1 MGDRMMLPRL
11 AGAPVPGDVVLRY
24 NDDINLAGIRIPDR
38 ARALGPNA
46 IRPSKWRGSFSV
58 AQNGF
63 DKHHLRQV
71 PEWRWVDDCWRF
83 PASVASVATL
93 KEVYKDTLVLHD
105 SAVSEV
111 KELLG
116 YDPSKIRGR
125 VSYRGGGGVSEL
137 AVAVSAARKAKE
149 AIREERGAAAPRK
162 GEEQELSVRRERGVD
177 VVAVL
182 LRIHER
188 LCALDEGMRGLPEV
202 DKSVAALDDRLQN
215 HSALFAA
222 RLSAIE
228 RRLPA

>member
-1 MGDRMMLPRL
+1 MGDRMILPRL

-24 NDDINLAGIRIPDR
+24 DNDISLGGIRIPDR

-46 IRPSKWRGSFSV
+46 IRPSKWRGTLSI
-58 AQNGF
+58 APNGF
-63 DKHHLRQV
+63 DKHLLRQV

-93 KEVYKDTLVLHD
+93 KEVYKATLVLHD

-125 VSYRGGGGVSEL
+125 VFYRGGGRASEL
-137 AVAVSAARKAKE
+137 AAAVSAPRKAKE
-149 AIREERGAAAPRK
+149 AIREERAAAARRA
-162 GEEQELSVRRERGVD
+162 GGDQEVSVRSERGVD

-188 LCALDEGMRGLPEV
+188 LCALDEGMRGLPDVER
-202 DKSVAALDDRLQN
+202 SISALDDRLRS

-222 RLSAIE
+222 RLGQIE
-228 RRLPA
+228 KRLPG